1 MKNNITTLIC
11 FFLALLASCSKQ
23 QTDFRDLLGGH
34 EIVYTGLVGQVLEK
48 PGNLRTILTWKKSS
62 DPSIVKYVI
71 FYNQKDSVVVNVTD
85 QKDSISATIA
95 NLEEAVYT
103 FTIYSYDAKGNK
115 SVPKLLNAKIYGPI
129 YRASLLNRPYNAD
142 VPYVT
147 FDNGKVELNFNKADT
162 VNVTTKVKY
171 TTTANMIKEVDLAP
185 TDSILNLNDYKPGTE
200 ITYRSSYKPTRNAID
215 IFSATADAVF
225 PQVYFNVLCDK
236 SLFKELSLPNDVGTL
251 NESPLRNLWDGSIGP
266 QGYPNIYHSQS
277 NVPLPHTISFD
288 MGKIYNNLSILEE
301 TGRNCCHNPDQFEVW
316 GIADISNAAT
326 TLPAND
332 AGWKDEAIRKGWTLL
347 LDAVRTDDGS
357 AAKKFELIKNPPPV
371 RYIRIRVKHNANG
384 DTNQSNMSEL
394 SFWNGQ

>member
-1 MKNNITTLIC
+1 MKNNLTTLIC
-11 FFLALLASCSKQ
+11 CLLALLASCSKQ

-34 EIVYTGLVGQVLEK
+34 EIVYTGLVGQVIEK

-71 FYNQKDSVVVNVTD
+71 FYNQKDSVVVDVTD
-85 QKDSISATIA
+85 KKDSVSATIT

-129 YRASLLNRPYNAD
+129 YQASLLNRPYNGD
-142 VPYVT
+142 VPYVA
-147 FDNGKVELNFNKADT
+147 FDNGKVELNFNKPDT
-162 VNVTTKVKY
+162 VNVTTTVKY
-171 TTTANMIKEVDLAP
+171 TTTANTIKEADLAP
-185 TDSILNLNDYKPGTE
+185 TDSILHLNDYKPGTE
-200 ITYRSSYKPTRNAID
+200 IRYRSFYKPTRNAID
-215 IFSATADAVF
+215 IFSTTSDAVF
-225 PQVYFNVLCDK
+225 PPIYFNILCDK
-236 SLFKELSLPNDVGTL
+236 SLFRELSLPNDVGTL
-251 NESPLRNLWDGSIGP
+251 AESPLRNLWDGSVGP
-266 QGYPNIYHSQS
+266 QGYPNIYHSQG